1 MTLLG
6 CGYKVSANEWKN
18 KIYFD
23 FSRMQPNFMARRDI
37 KLVQIEDKTKKKT
50 FFAEIQPNFMARRD
64 IKLQKFLVNL

>member
-23 FSRMQPNFMARRDI
+23 FSRMQPNFMPRRDI
-37 KLVQIEDKTKKKT
+37 KLVQIEDKTKKSI
-50 FFAEIQPNFMARRD
+50 FVEMQPNFMPRRD

>member
-23 FSRMQPNFMARRDI
+23 FSRMQPNFMPRRDI
-37 KLVQIEDKTKKKT
+37 KLVQIEDKTKKIY
-50 FFAEIQPNFMARRD
+50 FCCDAA
-64 IKLQKFLVNL
+64 